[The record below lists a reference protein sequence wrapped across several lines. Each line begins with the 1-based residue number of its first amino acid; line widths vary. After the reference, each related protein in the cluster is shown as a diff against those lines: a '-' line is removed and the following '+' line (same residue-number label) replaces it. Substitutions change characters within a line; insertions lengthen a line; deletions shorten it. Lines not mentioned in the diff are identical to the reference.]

1 MPFVAGVRWR
11 AGGKDAGSARSSA
24 TSATEDAVA
33 GAGSVRLRHNLYFV
47 KPS

>member
-24 TSATEDAVA
+24 TRATEDAVA
-33 GAGSVRLRHNLYFV
+33 GAGSVRRRDKLYFA